1 MPPRSATCWRDVAD
15 RLAGDT
21 PTPPTGGQLPGS
33 GGLGKSPVSNAQG
46 VRFYDLKRPRKGRR
60 ERMKVQRTISLD
72 QRTAELAG
80 RIPNLSEWVR
90 ARLLAFDE
98 GVIDEFAE
106 KLANMSDRRLLAIV
120 HARLSSIGRTH
131 RLGEEFTD
139 QIIDAQGALYA
150 LAEVLKDEPLADF

>member
-1 MPPRSATCWRDVAD
+1 
-15 RLAGDT
+15 
-21 PTPPTGGQLPGS
+21 
-33 GGLGKSPVSNAQG
+33 
-46 VRFYDLKRPRKGRR
+46 
-60 ERMKVQRTISLD
+60 MKVQRTISLD
-72 QRTAELAG
+72 ERTADLAG

-98 GVIDEFAE
+98 GVLDDFAE

-120 HARLSSIGRTH
+120 HARLSSISRTH

-150 LAEVLKDEPLADF
+150 LAEVLKDD